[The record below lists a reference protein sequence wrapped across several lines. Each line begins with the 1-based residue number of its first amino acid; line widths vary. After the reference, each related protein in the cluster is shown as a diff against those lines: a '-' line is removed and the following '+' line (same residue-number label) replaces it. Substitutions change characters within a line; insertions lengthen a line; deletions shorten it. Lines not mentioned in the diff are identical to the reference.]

1 MNFILTIFMRSVN
14 IFPMNTFA
22 AQVPAENFPSVQ
34 GFVLADE
41 LELRSQLMASR
52 RKRVRTRAHLLAVAA
67 RELERVGYESL
78 TVEHMAQ
85 AAGMTRATFYQ
96 YYSSRAHITAG
107 LLGKYWAL
115 MRARRPIGSTKRS
128 LRESIHRTN
137 SYSVM
142 LASMNP
148 RLLAAKE
155 TLSREDPKTAARMA
169 HVNRI
174 WAKRILRDLI
184 RRGLAKPEGDDLP
197 YLRMK
202 ARAVI
207 NMSDSLLS
215 DVYRMADWDGR
226 DGPLDLELVIKVMDD
241 FWLDGL
247 YSTQRLVPR

>member
-1 MNFILTIFMRSVN
+1 
-14 IFPMNTFA
+14 MNTVA
-22 AQVPAENFPSVQ
+22 SKVSVETSVPLH

-41 LELRSQLMASR
+41 LELRSRRMASR
-52 RKRVRTRAHLLAVAA
+52 RKRVRTRALLLAVAA
-67 RELERVGYESL
+67 RELERVGYEAL
-78 TVEHMAQ
+78 TVEHVAQ

-115 MRARRPIGSTKRS
+115 MRARRPTGGARRS

-137 SYSVM
+137 CFSVM

-148 RLLAAKE
+148 NLLAAKE
-155 TLSREDPKTAARMA
+155 TLLREDPKTAARMT
-169 HVNRI
+169 HVNRL

-197 YLRMK
+197 YLMMK

-241 FWLDGL
+241 LWLDGL
-247 YSTQRLVPR
+247 YSMQRLVPK

>member
-1 MNFILTIFMRSVN
+1 
-14 IFPMNTFA
+14 MNTVA
-22 AQVPAENFPSVQ
+22 TKVSAETSAPLH

-41 LELRSQLMASR
+41 LEMRSRRMASR
-52 RKRVRTRAHLLAVAA
+52 RKRVRTRALLLAVAA
-67 RELERVGYESL
+67 RELERVGYEAL
-78 TVEHMAQ
+78 TVEHVAQ

-115 MRARRPIGSTKRS
+115 MRARRPRGSAKKS

-142 LASMNP
+142 LAAMNP
-148 RLLAAKE
+148 KLLAAKE

-169 HVNRI
+169 HVNRL

-184 RRGLAKPEGDDLP
+184 RRGLTKAEGDDLP

-202 ARAVI
+202 ARAII

-241 FWLDGL
+241 LWLDGL
-247 YSTQRLVPR
+247 YSTQSLVAR

>member
-1 MNFILTIFMRSVN
+1 MKIVLIISIPRVNNFLMSSYAIK
-14 IFPMNTFA
+14 
-22 AQVPAENFPSVQ
+22 VPPESLVEFQ

-41 LELRSQLMASR
+41 LDLRSQRMASR
-52 RKRVRTRAHLLAVAA
+52 RKRVRTRALLLAVAA
-67 RELERVGYESL
+67 RELERVGYDSL
-78 TVEHMAQ
+78 TVEHVAN
-85 AAGMTRATFYQ
+85 AAGVTRATFYQ

-115 MRARRPIGSTKRS
+115 MRARRPSGGAKKS

-155 TLSREDPKTAARMA
+155 VLSREDPKTAARVT
-169 HVNRI
+169 HVNQL
-174 WAKRILRDLI
+174 WAKRIVRDLV
-184 RRGLAKPEGDDLP
+184 RRGLAKPDEDTMP

-241 FWLDGL
+241 LWLDGL
-247 YSTQRLVPR
+247 YSRNV